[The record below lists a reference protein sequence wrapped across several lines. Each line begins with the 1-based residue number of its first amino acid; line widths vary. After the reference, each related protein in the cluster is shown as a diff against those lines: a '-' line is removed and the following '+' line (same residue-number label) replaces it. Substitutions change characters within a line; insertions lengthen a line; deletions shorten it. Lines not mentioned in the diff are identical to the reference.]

1 MQWSSLSSAHL
12 CKLARKRAF
21 VTHSLDFVLA
31 GGLLFVPM
39 RLASSWT
46 TESVL
51 HALARVVLMVKSPQC
66 NMGMVIGLALLVYA
80 LVERKLRH
88 ALAEHGET
96 TPDQKGRPT
105 ATPSRGR
112 ILQIFAFKGLPVD
125 QLLVQNKR
133 RVILTQVLNLLPV
146 YQQILR
152 LLGPHVANC
161 YRSTA

>member
-1 MQWSSLSSAHL
+1 
-12 CKLARKRAF
+12 
-21 VTHSLDFVLA
+21 
-31 GGLLFVPM
+31 
-39 RLASSWT
+39 
-46 TESVL
+46 
-51 HALARVVLMVKSPQC
+51 MVKSPQC

-125 QLLVQNKR
+125 QLLVQNKG